1 MASGTIKGITIQ
13 FRGETNSLDKALK
26 GINSETRA
34 TEKELRAVDRALKF
48 NPTNIELW
56 RQKQQLLTQRVSET
70 KDKLDVLKQA
80 QKQMDA
86 DGVEKTSSEYRQL
99 QREIIETESKLQKF
113 EGDLKQV
120 GNIKLKVLSQQAKD
134 VGDKLNGAADAMR
147 GLSMAGAAVAGS
159 IGTLAYKSGLLADD
173 LNTMSKQYHINTRDL
188 QQYSVAADLVDVS
201 TEAIAKSHV
210 KLEKSM
216 ASAAD
221 GTGASAEAF
230 AKLGVNIKNA
240 DGSFRS
246 GDEVWQDVISS
257 LANVTD
263 ETERDTL
270 AMQLMGKSASELN
283 PLIADG
289 GETYKNVADTL
300 KKYNLD
306 FIDQETL
313 DKANAFNDQ
322 LDIMKAV
329 GLVALQSIG
338 AELAGYLEPAL
349 RKVAGW
355 MGKLAE
361 WLGGLDPQ
369 ILTVI
374 GVIGAL
380 VAAIAPLLMV
390 LGKVAF
396 SISSIMS
403 LASTLGLSFSALA
416 GPVGIVIGV
425 IAALIAI
432 GVLLYKNWDKIKATA
447 KKLKDAVVATFQGMK
462 DRVKN
467 IFTGIKEAMTK
478 PIEKAKDLIKGFIDK
493 IKGFLNFKFKLPH
506 IKVPRFSIQPPGWSI
521 GDLLQ
526 GVIPSLGVDWHAD
539 GVIFKKPT
547 IIGRHGFG
555 EAGDEAAVPLDPFWD
570 RMDRIVESVEA
581 NSGQTV
587 INVYASEGMDV
598 RQLADEIERR
608 MVRKQRQRERAF
620 A

>member
-13 FRGETNSLDKALK
+13 FRGETSSLDKALK

-120 GNIKLKVLSQQAKD
+120 GNVKLKVLSQQAKE

-467 IFTGIKEAMTK
+467 IFTGIKEGMTK

-506 IKVPRFSIQPPGWSI
+506 IKVPHFSIQPPGWSI

-526 GVIPSLGVDWHAD
+526 GSIPSLGIDWYAK
-539 GVIFKKPT
+539 GGIFKRPT
-547 IIGRHGFG
+547 V
-555 EAGDEAAVPLDPFWD
+555 AGLGDVRGGEAAVPLDPFWD

-587 INVYASEGMDV
+587 INVYASEGMNV

>member
-13 FRGETNSLDKALK
+13 FRGETSSLDKALK

-506 IKVPRFSIQPPGWSI
+506 IKVPHFSIQPPGWSI